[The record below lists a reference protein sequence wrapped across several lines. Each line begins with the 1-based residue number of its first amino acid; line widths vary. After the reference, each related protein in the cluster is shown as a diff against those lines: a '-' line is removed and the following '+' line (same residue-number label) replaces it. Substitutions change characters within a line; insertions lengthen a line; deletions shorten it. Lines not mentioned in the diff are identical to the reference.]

1 MQRRQ
6 QIEEVNRR
14 ISSDGKGLRRSFAR
28 GVRAASA
35 DAVTLKNHGKTAII
49 RPKQLNLLPALDATP
64 VTSCSLARCLCA
76 FQSIRSDSTNNP
88 MLDGFGAIA
97 RAKCRDFPK

>member
-49 RPKQLNLLPALDATP
+49 RPKQLNLLPALHGTQ
-64 VTSCSLARCLCA
+64 R
-76 FQSIRSDSTNNP
+76 R
-88 MLDGFGAIA
+88 
-97 RAKCRDFPK
+97 